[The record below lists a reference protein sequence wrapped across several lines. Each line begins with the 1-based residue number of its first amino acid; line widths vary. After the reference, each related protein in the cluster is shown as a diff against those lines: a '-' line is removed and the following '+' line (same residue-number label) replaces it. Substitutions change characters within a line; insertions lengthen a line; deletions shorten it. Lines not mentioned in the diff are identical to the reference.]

1 MLAASSASV
10 PEPPPSRASGEVELV
25 QLPAADGGLPVA
37 VDTSAVFPEQAAPAA
52 VTPWQPAVGM
62 QALEVHSRS
71 SQFHHPAAVKEITT
85 IKPRNKLGENKNQTQ
100 KKNTLSIK
108 YSFLVDTCWGAA
120 FQPSVQQQTSKLQTS
135 ALQSNALSRQQ
146 CFAEMNYTKSPYL
159 SSLFNNALCPYKIF

>member
-100 KKNTLSIK
+100 KKKHTFNQVLISGGHLLGSGFPTIRPTANLK
-108 YSFLVDTCWGAA
+108 TANFC
-120 FQPSVQQQTSKLQTS
+120 S
-135 ALQSNALSRQQ
+135 AV
-146 CFAEMNYTKSPYL
+146 
-159 SSLFNNALCPYKIF
+159 